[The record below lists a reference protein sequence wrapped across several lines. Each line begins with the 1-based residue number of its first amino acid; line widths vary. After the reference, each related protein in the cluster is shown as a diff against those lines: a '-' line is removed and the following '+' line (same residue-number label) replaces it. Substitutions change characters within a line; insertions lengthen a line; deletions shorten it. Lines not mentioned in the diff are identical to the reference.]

1 MGTIEG
7 FTADSELL
15 GQAVGEAPE
24 YDMDNCY
31 TFEFKGQDALKIPE
45 MKFEDLENI
54 LIKDM
59 KLRKACDINK
69 LTVEHLS
76 WPVATLPS

>member
-7 FTADSELL
+7 FTADEELL

-31 TFEFKGQDALKIPE
+31 IFEFKGQDAVKMPE

-54 LIKDM
+54 LIKHNP
-59 KLRKACDINK
+59 L
-69 LTVEHLS
+69 
-76 WPVATLPS
+76 